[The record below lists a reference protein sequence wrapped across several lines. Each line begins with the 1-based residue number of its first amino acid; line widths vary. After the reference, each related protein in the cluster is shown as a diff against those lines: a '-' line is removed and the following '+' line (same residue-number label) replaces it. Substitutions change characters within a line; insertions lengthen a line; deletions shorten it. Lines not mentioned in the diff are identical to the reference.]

1 MYHILGFRFSS
12 LLYYEMQQSKKFRH
26 INGKGKYSLFF
37 SFRFQTVPKGLHTN
51 FSVICLH
58 LYFFNLSPL
67 SGEVTFLRRYFLSIV
82 EGHLGNNPG
91 K

>member
-26 INGKGKYSLFF
+26 INGKGKYSLFSHSVCKQF
-37 SFRFQTVPKGLHTN
+37 PKDYPN
-51 FSVICLH
+51 FSIICLH

-67 SGEVTFLRRYFLSIV
+67 SDEVKFLRRCFLSIV